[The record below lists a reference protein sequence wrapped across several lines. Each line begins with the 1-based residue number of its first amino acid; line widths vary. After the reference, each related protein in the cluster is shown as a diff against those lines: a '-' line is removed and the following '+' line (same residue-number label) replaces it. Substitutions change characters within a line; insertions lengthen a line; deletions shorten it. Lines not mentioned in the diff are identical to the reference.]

1 MARQSFTWGA
11 EPDNGNQ
18 FDSTTELT
26 LGVEFTV
33 DGDRD
38 CLGVKFRVPGTLP
51 TAPIPAFVS
60 IWDTGPTIL
69 AFKDFTW
76 SSLSGDEG
84 TDVEVD
90 FDTPLAL
97 TDGTVYRAALQSF
110 ERFVNT
116 AGWAWPFVDEGG
128 VLTAT
133 ANNGVLAVTYGY
145 PNLVSGA
152 GSNYFVS
159 PIVEVD
165 DLVEP
170 DGAGRPT
177 VSTTRGWFVT
187 DSTKSG
193 PITSATRR
201 GP

>member
-11 EPDNGNQ
+11 EPDNTDQ
-18 FDSTTELT
+18 IDVTTELT

-38 CLGVKFRVPGTLP
+38 CLGVKFRAPLTLP
-51 TAPIPAFVS
+51 VLPSPAFVS

-69 AFKDFTW
+69 AFQSFTW
-76 SSLSGDEG
+76 SEQDAGE
-84 TDVEVD
+84 DVEID
-90 FDTPLAL
+90 FDEPLAL
-97 TDGTVYRAALQSF
+97 TDGTVYRAALQSY

-116 AGWAWPFVDEGG
+116 AGWAWPFVDSGG

-165 DLVEP
+165 DPVEP
-170 DGAGRPT
+170 DGAGQPL
-177 VSTTRGWFVT
+177 
-187 DSTKSG
+187 
-193 PITSATRR
+193 TSATRGWPIAGSTEFWPITSSTRR